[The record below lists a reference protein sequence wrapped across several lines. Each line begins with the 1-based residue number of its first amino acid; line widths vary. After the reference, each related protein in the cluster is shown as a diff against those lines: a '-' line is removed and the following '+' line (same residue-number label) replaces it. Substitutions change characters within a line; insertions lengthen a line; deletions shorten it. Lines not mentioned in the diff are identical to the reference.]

1 MSVQRTKQSAPMK
14 QSALTLR
21 AASLVGAK
29 WDIPETEKHVQV
41 SQLCQLS
48 LSTVYGVFRKI
59 V

>member
-1 MSVQRTKQSAPMK
+1 MK